1 MSELRLHA
9 VINDAKEKGHV
20 DLEGNMSM
28 QEIIDIF
35 YMVILNV
42 ANIEDEEEFYT
53 LLHMLVLSSIKDF
66 KDAE

>member
-35 YMVILNV
+35 YMVILKV

-53 LLHMLVLSSIKDF
+53 LLHMLVYSSIK
-66 KDAE
+66 E